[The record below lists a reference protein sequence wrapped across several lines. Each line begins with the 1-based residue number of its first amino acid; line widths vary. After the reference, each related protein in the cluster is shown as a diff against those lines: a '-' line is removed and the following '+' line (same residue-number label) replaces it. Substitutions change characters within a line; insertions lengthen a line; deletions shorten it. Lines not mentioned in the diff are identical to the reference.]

1 METKK
6 YGKDENSV
14 KEIDDE
20 LEIFKQEILKRKNY
34 QKKKPVVSN
43 VCDHKNTVIDQHF
56 ADIICTNCGKIIV
69 ERLNY
74 EEINF

>member
-20 LEIFKQEILKRKNY
+20 LEIFKRMKY

-43 VCDHKNTVIDQHF
+43 VCDHKNTVIDQHT
-56 ADIICTNCGKIIV
+56 ADIVCTNCGRIIV

-74 EEINF
+74 EEIYF

>member
-6 YGKDENSV
+6 YGKDEKSA

-20 LEIFKQEILKRKNY
+20 FEILKRKKY
-34 QKKKPVVSN
+34 GKKKPVVSN

-56 ADIICTNCGKIIV
+56 ADIVCTNCGRIIV
-69 ERLNY
+69 ERHY
-74 EEINF
+74 